1 MKRPDVPE
9 HAEKVFSGVLFD
21 VYQWDQELYDGS
33 TARFEKAL
41 RNDSVLVLAV
51 AGEDVVVTREQ
62 HPGGA
67 PFYSLVC
74 GFLEDDEKPLVTAK
88 RELREEA
95 GLEASSWELYKSFSY
110 GSKVDWTGHL
120 FLAKGCKEVG
130 EQQLDAGEKVDVFRV
145 SFDEFLELTLR
156 EDFRN
161 KEVALELARMRLRDG
176 EIEEFKKRLFSS

>member
-1 MKRPDVPE
+1 MKRPDVPAD
-9 HAEKVFSGVLFD
+9 AEKVFSGVLFD

-33 TARFEKAL
+33 TGRFEKVL

-51 AGEDVVVTREQ
+51 VGDEVVVTKEQ
-62 HPGGA
+62 HPGGE

-74 GFLEDDEKPLVTAK
+74 GFLEGDENPLVTAK

-110 GSKVDWTGHL
+110 GSKIDWTGYL
-120 FLAKGCKEVG
+120 YLAKGCREVG
-130 EQQLDAGEKVDVFRV
+130 EQQLDAGEKVEVFRV
-145 SFDEFLELTLR
+145 SFDEFLELVLR

-176 EIEEFKKRLFSS
+176 ELDEFKERLFS